1 MARLPWTDPRAAGR
15 PDEGG
20 MEHLE
25 TDVMRFMAIL
35 AFCLVAIFALVQS
48 VPEPPREPRP
58 VPARQVV
65 ETPAAAS
72 AVPHTDVPK
81 PRKVMAAEPQ
91 PESPAVA
98 EPAQVAVAAPVPDT
112 PAVPEAV
119 TAEPPAPDTEVAD
132 LPPPVPA
139 TPTPQEPEV
148 PEETPRGF
156 SLRFDSDAAL
166 VGLVERDE
174 VDLYAFARDRVW
186 QFMIVDG
193 RPTFRSA
200 QAPGQIHEM
209 APDTVPHQVV
219 TALRQSA
226 VVPAGGVKWGVTL
239 PAPTAAVLARVL
251 ATSKGGDLVIDADG
265 FLHLEERT

>member
-1 MARLPWTDPRAAGR
+1 MARLPWTDATGPAR
-15 PDEGG
+15 PGDEGG

-48 VPEPPREPRP
+48 VPQPTREP
-58 VPARQVV
+58 
-65 ETPAAAS
+65 
-72 AVPHTDVPK
+72 
-81 PRKVMAAEPQ
+81 
-91 PESPAVA
+91 PAVA
-98 EPAQVAVAAPVPDT
+98 EAQPVEPPPPAPSVADAEFAEPRSVAPPKPQADIPELSQAATAMPVAEAPEAPVT
-112 PAVPEAV
+112 FELE
-119 TAEPPAPDTEVAD
+119 TPAPDTEVAD
-132 LPPPVPA
+132 VPPSVA
-139 TPTPQEPEV
+139 DTETPDEPDV
-148 PEETPRGF
+148 PEAAPRGF

-200 QAPGQIHEM
+200 QAPRQFHEM
-209 APDTVPHQVV
+209 AADTVPHQVV
-219 TALRQSA
+219 AALRRTA
-226 VVPAGGVKWGVTL
+226 VLPGGGVKWGVTL

-251 ATSKGGDLVIDADG
+251 ATASGGDLVIDADG
-265 FLHLEERT
+265 FLHLEEST

>member
-1 MARLPWTDPRAAGR
+1 MARLPWIDATGSAR
-15 PDEGG
+15 PGDEGG

-48 VPEPPREPRP
+48 VPQPTREP
-58 VPARQVV
+58 
-65 ETPAAAS
+65 
-72 AVPHTDVPK
+72 
-81 PRKVMAAEPQ
+81 
-91 PESPAVA
+91 PAVA
-98 EPAQVAVAAPVPDT
+98 EAQAVELPPPAPAVADTEVAESRSVAPPEPQAEIPQVSQVAAATPATEVPEVPVPFEVET
-112 PAVPEAV
+112 
-119 TAEPPAPDTEVAD
+119 PAPDTEVAD
-132 LPPPVPA
+132 VSPGVPDTE
-139 TPTPQEPEV
+139 TPEASDV
-148 PEETPRGF
+148 PEAAPRGF

-200 QAPGQIHEM
+200 EAPRQYHEM
-209 APDTVPHQVV
+209 AADTVPHQVV
-219 TALRQSA
+219 TALRRTA
-226 VVPAGGVKWGVTL
+226 VLPGGGVKWGVTL

-251 ATSKGGDLVIDADG
+251 ATSSGGDLVIDADG
-265 FLHLEERT
+265 FLHLEEST